1 MPAIPAIIRNA
12 WHITGAIL
20 SAAFG
25 NPPEAY
31 YRNYCRA
38 VKAGVY
44 GG

>member
-12 WHITGAIL
+12 WHTTGAIL
-20 SAAFG
+20 IAAFG

-31 YRNYCRA
+31 YRNYRRA
-38 VKAGVY
+38 IKAGVY

>member
-1 MPAIPAIIRNA
+1 MPAIPATIRSA
-12 WHITGAIL
+12 CRIAASIL